1 MISNIQKNR
10 NIPEWRTFQ
19 QRNREIETAA
29 DRLRNKTG
37 LKTRDVTFYSVGVK
51 CRGTLWTPKSP
62 LPGNPVILL
71 CHGWGGLRAFL
82 DVRYASKFV
91 EEGFHVLS
99 FDYRGWGSSDGKLVP
114 VYDDE
119 TIDQIQQYAR
129 EEDFGQQR
137 PMTNSVRVRVIRQVV
152 DSDDQLQDIEAAI
165 SFLSTLGLGK
175 IGIFGSSHGG
185 GHVLEYGS
193 RDPSLVSC
201 IVSQVPSLGKNGA
214 GDLDSIQAEI
224 LEARQKSALK
234 GWIPRGASEIHLP
247 AMDGAPIFN
256 TLALYDPLKS
266 CSSIHVPTLIID
278 VEHEDLWDVNR
289 NGLGAFK
296 SLIGTKDKEYYI
308 LRGVKHYDAY
318 KGAAGEARKVTL
330 NFFKK
335 HLVVEPTSSLAKL

>member
-1 MISNIQKNR
+1 M
-10 NIPEWRTFQ
+10 
-19 QRNREIETAA
+19 
-29 DRLRNKTG
+29 
-37 LKTRDVTFYSVGVK
+37 
-51 CRGTLWTPKSP
+51 
-62 LPGNPVILL
+62 
-71 CHGWGGLRAFL
+71 
-82 DVRYASKFV
+82 
-91 EEGFHVLS
+91 LS

-114 VYDDE
+114 VYDE
-119 TIDQIQQYAR
+119 TLDQIQEYAR
-129 EEDFGQQR
+129 EEDGGLQR

-152 DSDDQLQDIEAAI
+152 DSDDQLQDIEAAV

-193 RDPSLVSC
+193 RDPTLVSC

-214 GDLDSIQAEI
+214 GDLHTIQPEI
-224 LEARQKSALK
+224 LEARQKSAIK

-266 CSSIHVPTLIID
+266 CNSIRVPTLIID
-278 VEHEDLWDVNR
+278 VEHEELWDVSK

-296 SLIGTKDKEYYI
+296 SLTNAPHKEYYVI
-308 LRGVKHYDAY
+308 KAAKHYDAY

-335 HLVVEPTSSLAKL
+335 HLVDSSSFAKI